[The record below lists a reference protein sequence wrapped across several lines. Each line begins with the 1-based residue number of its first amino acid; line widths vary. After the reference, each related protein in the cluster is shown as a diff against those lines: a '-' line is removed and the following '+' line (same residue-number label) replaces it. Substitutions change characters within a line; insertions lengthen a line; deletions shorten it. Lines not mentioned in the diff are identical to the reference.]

1 MNEKGFYLALGAFC
15 LVATWVALV
24 TIGAWTPPRPL
35 AVESFDAF
43 RTSP

>member
-1 MNEKGFYLALGAFC
+1 MNEKGFYLALGALC

-35 AVESFDAF
+35 TMESFETV